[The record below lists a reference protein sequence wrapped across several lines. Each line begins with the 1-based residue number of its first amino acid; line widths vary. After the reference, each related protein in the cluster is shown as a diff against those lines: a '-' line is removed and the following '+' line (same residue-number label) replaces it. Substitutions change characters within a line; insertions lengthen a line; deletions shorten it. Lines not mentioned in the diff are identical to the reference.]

1 MDEPVRVTVMVR
13 GGDSLAPRVGVTV
26 DWEGEA
32 SVSAGEHCDYR
43 GGDKLGDVAQRLV
56 LVTLLRAARERAQPR
71 VVVQLVVD
79 EMRPAYLV
87 SLARGVESGVSLA
100 WAANQGGGAK

>member
-13 GGDSLAPRVGVTV
+13 RGDSTAPRVGVTV
-26 DWEGEA
+26 DWPDEA
-32 SVSAGEHCDYR
+32 SVSVGGHCEYR
-43 GGDKLGDVAQRLV
+43 SGDRLGDVAQRLV
-56 LVTLLRAARERAQPR
+56 LVALLHAARGRPLLR

-79 EMRPAYLV
+79 EMGASSLV
-87 SLARGVESGVSLA
+87 ELARGVESGVSLA